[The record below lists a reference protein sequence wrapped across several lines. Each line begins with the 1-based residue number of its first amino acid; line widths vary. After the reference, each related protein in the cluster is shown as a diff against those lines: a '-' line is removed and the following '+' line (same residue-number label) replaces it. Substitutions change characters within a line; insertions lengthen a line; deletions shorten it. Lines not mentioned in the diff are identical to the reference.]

1 MELDDALEQAYLLPT
16 IPAVVH
22 ELLGSFDRSDI
33 DVDAISSRVALDPV
47 IAGKVLRMANS
58 AQFCR
63 GRRIGSIHDAVMVL
77 GFNRLR
83 TLVIA
88 SGAAMMSPNL
98 PGFDH
103 VAFWRHNL
111 QTACLARAIG
121 TLVETRPEECFVA
134 GLMHGIGQLLLRSIE
149 PELYRT
155 IDAVVATGE
164 PRRQAEQAVL
174 GLDHATLGGA
184 LAREWGLPAS
194 IGGAIEH
201 YGAPLEHLPDDR
213 LAAIL
218 SLAETLASALVA
230 GSCAVE
236 SLSALPLDLS
246 GAIGL
251 DHDELASR
259 MESLCEESTAWFALL
274 GT

>member
-164 PRRQAEQAVL
+164 PAGRPNRQSWGWITPLSEARWRVSGDFLLRSGCDRTLRRP
-174 GLDHATLGGA
+174 
-184 LAREWGLPAS
+184 ARAPAGRS
-194 IGGAIEH
+194 PRGH
-201 YGAPLEHLPDDR
+201 
-213 LAAIL
+213 
-218 SLAETLASALVA
+218 TLACRNTCQRA
-230 GSCAVE
+230 
-236 SLSALPLDLS
+236 S
-246 GAIGL
+246 GG
-251 DHDELASR
+251 
-259 MESLCEESTAWFALL
+259 
-274 GT
+274 

>member
-1 MELDDALEQAYLLPT
+1 
-16 IPAVVH
+16 
-22 ELLGSFDRSDI
+22 
-33 DVDAISSRVALDPV
+33 
-47 IAGKVLRMANS
+47 
-58 AQFCR
+58 
-63 GRRIGSIHDAVMVL
+63 
-77 GFNRLR
+77 
-83 TLVIA
+83 
-88 SGAAMMSPNL
+88 
-98 PGFDH
+98 
-103 VAFWRHNL
+103 
-111 QTACLARAIG
+111 
-121 TLVETRPEECFVA
+121 
-134 GLMHGIGQLLLRSIE
+134 MHGIGQLLLRSIE

-194 IGGAIEH
+194 IGDAIEH

-236 SLSALPLDLS
+236 SLQRTATRLERGDRPRPRRAGVADGIPVRGIDRLVRLAGNLNGPDHDRPALPPL
-246 GAIGL
+246 
-251 DHDELASR
+251 
-259 MESLCEESTAWFALL
+259 
-274 GT
+274 